1 MDVACSIQI
10 SMLISRKAAK
20 SPTSKCC
27 SSILVRFAVVAREP
41 RIRCCATTEPM
52 QDFNAEYRARKGDS
66 QVCNVCNH
74 VFAVQLCV
82 ACLSVNVCRC
92 VLHLDFAQRSEDVI
106 THIRVEMKQEQKKWA
121 TCKRFRKATTP
132 YLKFFKREAEDIS
145 RCVCCLRVRCVCAR
159 FLSVFAFASCA
170 CSRTVAS
177 FSQVAGEQEAAGRLA
192 ARQRDAA
199 IDLPVVLLAD

>member
-1 MDVACSIQI
+1 M
-10 SMLISRKAAK
+10 SRVNPGFAAAQQQSRCK
-20 SPTSKCC
+20 TSTP
-27 SSILVRFAVVAREP
+27 STARARATRRFATF
-41 RIRCCATTEPM
+41 ATMFSP
-52 QDFNAEYRARKGDS
+52 FSYALLS
-66 QVCNVCNH
+66 
-74 VFAVQLCV
+74 
-82 ACLSVNVCRC
+82 CLSTC
-92 VLHLDFAQRSEDVI
+92 VVVFCTWTLRNEDVI

-145 RCVCCLRVRCVCAR
+145 KCVCRLRVRCVCAR